1 VVAVIVA
8 DSDPPSAGRCLS
20 GHGNIA
26 AQVDQDS
33 RAQRRLYSPCRPV
46 GGKGLGGS
54 AKVELNPRGK
64 SHAAIGPIYL
74 DGLPA
79 WNNRPGSRGV
89 GAGRNRL
96 EIAVIT
102 NGAHRAPYGGIHE
115 PVRHSCGPQ
124 RYLYSFNEE
133 LADQD
138 GPTFGGVNLAE
149 FGVGSKS
156 AAGPIDGRQLLFQQL
171 PGHGQEIRVR
181 GEEGG
186 RRSQGLECS

>member
-8 DSDPPSAGRCLS
+8 DSDPPPAGRCLS

-46 GGKGLGGS
+46 GCKSLGGG

-64 SHAAIGPIYL
+64 SHTAIGPIYL

-79 WNNRPGSRGV
+79 WNNRPGSRG
-89 GAGRNRL
+89 GEAGRNRL

-115 PVRHSCGPQ
+115 PVRNSCGPQ

-133 LADQD
+133 PADPD
-138 GPTFGGVNLAE
+138 GPTLGGVHPAE
-149 FGVGSKS
+149 LGVGSKS
-156 AAGPIDGRQLLFQQL
+156 AA
-171 PGHGQEIRVR
+171 
-181 GEEGG
+181 
-186 RRSQGLECS
+186 